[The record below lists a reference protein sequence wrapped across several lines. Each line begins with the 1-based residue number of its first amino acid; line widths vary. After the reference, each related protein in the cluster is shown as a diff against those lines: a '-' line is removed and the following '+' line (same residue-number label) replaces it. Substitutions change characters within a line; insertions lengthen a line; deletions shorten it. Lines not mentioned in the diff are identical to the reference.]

1 MPSRLERW
9 NAWLQQVLML
19 YQYDGASDSKKKN
32 FAICSKTFEFEDDAI
47 DLYLVEADQMI
58 AKDVRAMYPALT
70 R

>member
-1 MPSRLERW
+1 
-9 NAWLQQVLML
+9 ML
-19 YQYDGASDSKKKN
+19 YQYDSTSTSDSKKKI

-58 AKDVRAMYPALT
+58 AKDVRAMYPAST